1 MFELN
6 IYCSLKCTKFVTEYL
21 LLVTILDFIL
31 LHRDLIMRNYPIR
44 GIYVLGTLTVFL
56 NIAQV

>member
-6 IYCSLKCTKFVTEYL
+6 IYCSLKCIKFVTEYL

-31 LHRDLIMRNYPIR
+31 LHRDLITPEK
-44 GIYVLGTLTVFL
+44 LSHPEVFTFL
-56 NIAQV
+56 ELSQYF